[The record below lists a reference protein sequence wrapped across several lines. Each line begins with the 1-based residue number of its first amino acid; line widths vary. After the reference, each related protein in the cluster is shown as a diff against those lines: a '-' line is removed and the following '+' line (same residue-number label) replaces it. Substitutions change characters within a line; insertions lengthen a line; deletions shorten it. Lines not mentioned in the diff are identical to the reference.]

1 MSEQLAFPKTAHG
14 ADMKLAKPAKFY
26 SRAQMTFRPKAEKR
40 SRNLDADI
48 RAEQVGFAEGRS
60 SAEQMPRATIR
71 VRKVEMING
80 RKFYCIS

>member
-1 MSEQLAFPKTAHG
+1 
-14 ADMKLAKPAKFY
+14 
-26 SRAQMTFRPKAEKR
+26 MTFRPKAERR

-60 SAEQMPRATIR
+60 TQEQMPRASVK
-71 VRKVEMING
+71 VRKIEMING